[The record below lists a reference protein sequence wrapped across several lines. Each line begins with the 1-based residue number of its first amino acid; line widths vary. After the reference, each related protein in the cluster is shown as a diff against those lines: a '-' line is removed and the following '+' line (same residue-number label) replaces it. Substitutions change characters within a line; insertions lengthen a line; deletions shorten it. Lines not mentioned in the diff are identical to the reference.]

1 MRPTSTALRVLY
13 YALGGGR
20 GHATRS
26 RLLSQWFPVGSD
38 IHFILP
44 QRLKAWSRGL
54 QVHLVNPSLLG
65 AQVAQLLRQLSPD
78 LLLVDTFPRGVL
90 GELAELDFPCPAWL
104 VARWLKLSYA
114 TRPEVLCALDRY
126 QQVLNCELTP
136 WERGCQIGPVLAPP
150 AQPQGNREILW
161 LGSGPVE
168 AQHRLTQALPAEV
181 VVAAPDLGQP
191 RQDVAQLL
199 ASASL
204 VISASGYNAYHEIV
218 QAGTPVI
225 FWPQARL
232 YDEQNLRALGRLGPK
247 PRGWHRCV
255 DDLPGF
261 QTALAEW
268 QDTQPAA
275 VGPESLAR
283 PELVRSLFT

>member
-26 RLLSQWFPVGSD
+26 RLLSQWFPPGTN

-44 QRLKAWSRGL
+44 QRLQSWSRGL
-54 QVHLVNPSLLG
+54 QVHLVSPSSLG
-65 AQVAQLLRQLSPD
+65 VQVAHLLRKLRPD
-78 LLLVDTFPRGVL
+78 LLVVDTFPRGVL

-114 TRPEVLCALDRY
+114 LRPEVVTALGRY
-126 QQVLNCELTP
+126 HKILQCELTP
-136 WERGCQIGPVLAPP
+136 WEQGCQIGPVVATPP
-150 AQPQGNREILW
+150 QPQGKRKILW
-161 LGSGPVE
+161 LGSGPLE
-168 AQHRLTQALPAEV
+168 TQCLLSQALPSEAV
-181 VVAAPDLGQP
+181 MAAPDLGQS

-218 QAGTPVI
+218 QAGTPAI

-232 YDEQNLRALGRLGPK
+232 YDEQNLRAGGRLGPK

-255 DDLPGF
+255 DDLPGL
-261 QTALAEW
+261 QAAL
-268 QDTQPAA
+268 TQWRDGKPASA
-275 VGPESLAR
+275 GPLPLGR